1 MKIDGVKITLDH
13 VGREVLVTKRIA
25 CYLPQDFVTTIVE
38 VDYDDN
44 EISVVD
50 KDRDTIWLCPDE
62 IKNLSFTNNNKEEDK
77 DPDLFT
83 MDDKSTPLE
92 VEGAYEHRRTVAKKI
107 QTTFNTMVALKKEL
121 ASAEYLYNEAIK
133 EGDILSLAV
142 EGGAVS
148 GKIKVSYQPEVIVF
162 VGE

>member
-1 MKIDGVKITLDH
+1 MRIDGAKITLDH
-13 VGREVLVTKRIA
+13 VGREVLVTKGIA
-25 CYLPQDFVTTIVE
+25 CYLPQDFVTTIVD
-38 VDYDDN
+38 VDYDYN

-50 KDRDTIWLCPDE
+50 KDRDTIWLGPDE
-62 IKNLSFTNNNKEEDK
+62 IKNLSFTNKEEEGK
-77 DPDLFT
+77 DPDTFT
-83 MDDKSTPLE
+83 MDDKATPLG

-121 ASAEYLYNEAIK
+121 ASAEDLYIAAEE
-133 EGDILSLAV
+133 EGDTLGLVI

-162 VGE
+162 VDE